1 VWENLDFF
9 ATFSFNRHV
18 GVGGS
23 LGFLPRFRLL
33 TRGCGRGLDCF
44 CHVFVNRH
52 VGVGRSRPF
61 ATFSLTDT
69 WVWDGLV
76 FDAFSNRHVG
86 L

>member
-1 VWENLDFF
+1 MRCHVFVNRHVGVGGSLDLFCHVF
-9 ATFSFNRHV
+9 FNRHV

-23 LGFLPRFRLL
+23 P
-33 TRGCGRGLDCF
+33 DF
-44 CHVFVNRH
+44 CPVFCNRH